1 MPPRLKAVLTKTILI
16 PQGIEHLSFN
26 INLEAVQALTAGPAP
41 AKMERCPAAEAKGKI
56 WIDLDNSPHV
66 PFFVPIIEEL
76 QKRNYSVV
84 VTARDCFQVRELA
97 DFFHLNYK
105 LIGHHS
111 GKGKLRKVAGLCFRA
126 LQLIPTILRE
136 KPDLAVSHCSRSQL
150 IASTLCKVQSFF
162 LGDYEFAT
170 PWVFIYPTWHM
181 RPEVIPERTLPRSP
195 SRNLK
200 YPGIK
205 EDVYVPR
212 FVPDPSIRSQLGL
225 QEQDVVVTMR
235 PPASEAHYHNP
246 QSDEL
251 FEAAVKYLSNRPE
264 VKLVAL
270 PRNEKQ
276 AMWLRD
282 RWPDLFSAGKMRI
295 PEKIVDGLNL
305 IWHSDFVISGG
316 GTMNREAA
324 SLGVPVYSIFRG
336 KIGAV
341 DQYLSKTG
349 RLVVLESVQ
358 DVETRIH
365 SVSRN
370 RSARPQNGNGITLST
385 IVKQIVRVMDGKYP
399 AQSASEGIGL
409 NHLPPCV
416 GGESGNSA
424 VPNRQSECSD

>member
-1 MPPRLKAVLTKTILI
+1 
-16 PQGIEHLSFN
+16 LSSE
-26 INLEAVQALTAGPAP
+26 INLETPVQASSAGPAL
-41 AKMERCPAAEAKGKI
+41 AKTESGPGARAKGKV

-66 PFFVPIIEEL
+66 PFFAPIIEEL
-76 QKRNYSVV
+76 QKRDYSIV

-97 DFFHLNYK
+97 DLFHLNYK

-111 GKGKLRKVAGLCFRA
+111 GKSKIRKVAGLCSRA

-150 IASTLCKVQSFF
+150 IASTICRIPSFF

-170 PWVFIYPTWHM
+170 GWIFIYPTWHM
-181 RPEVIPERTLPRSP
+181 RPEVIPDGDLPWSP

-212 FVPDPSIRSQLGL
+212 FVPDPSIRSQLGF
-225 QEQDVVVTMR
+225 QEEDMVVTMR

-251 FEAAVKYLSNRPE
+251 FEAAVEFLSKKAE
-264 VKLVAL
+264 LKLVAL

-276 AMWLRD
+276 AMYLRK
-282 RWPDLFSAGKMRI
+282 RWPELFSNGKMRI
-295 PEKIVDGLNL
+295 PEKVVDGLNL
-305 IWHSDFVISGG
+305 IWHSDLVISGG

-324 SLGVPVYSIFRG
+324 SLDVPVYSVFRG

-341 DQYLSKTG
+341 DQFLSKAG
-349 RLVVLESVQ
+349 RLVLLQSLE
-358 DVETRIH
+358 DLRTKILPIR
-365 SVSRN
+365 RK
-370 RSARPQNGNGITLST
+370 RPATPQNRHSAALNR
-385 IVKQIVRVMDGKYP
+385 IVEQIVASTESQHPFSNRMEVATLRSSMGK
-399 AQSASEGIGL
+399 
-409 NHLPPCV
+409 
-416 GGESGNSA
+416 
-424 VPNRQSECSD
+424 